1 MTITNGSANPADYTF
16 FWFEDAGE
24 AQALDNT
31 GVVST
36 AIFSA
41 NNSVVDGLPAGD
53 YFVRITDNT
62 NPGVGCASTLQQV
75 TIEQFTT
82 TISVGNTVGVN
93 FNISASDDCAPDNG
107 SYEILDITET
117 RPGGTTV
124 SIGGGDYAI
133 GDYTFDW
140 FENDGTTPLANAL
153 VVGFNNGDAGASQVA
168 GLAPDTYYV
177 QITNVAAANGTGCA
191 QPTADFI
198 EFVIEDETVIPAFN
212 VAQTAQDIVC
222 DDATFTPTGQA
233 TVTITNGSA
242 NPADYTFFWFEDAG
256 EAQALDN
263 TGVVSTAIFS
273 ANNSVVDGLPAGDYF
288 VRITDNTNPGVGCA
302 STLQQAIS

>member
-1 MTITNGSANPADYTF
+1 MAD
-16 FWFEDAGE
+16 
-24 AQALDNT
+24 
-31 GVVST
+31 
-36 AIFSA
+36 
-41 NNSVVDGLPAGD
+41 
-53 YFVRITDNT
+53 
-62 NPGVGCASTLQQV
+62 
-75 TIEQFTT
+75 
-82 TISVGNTVGVN
+82 
-93 FNISASDDCAPDNG
+93 
-107 SYEILDITET
+107 
-117 RPGGTTV
+117 
-124 SIGGGDYAI
+124 
-133 GDYTFDW
+133 
-140 FENDGTTPLANAL
+140 AL

-273 ANNSVVDGLPAGDYF
+273 ASSNQKKV
-288 VRITDNTNPGVGCA
+288 
-302 STLQQAIS
+302 